1 MDGPTILIANPRDT
15 ERTLLGYLLSRE
27 GFLVHEA
34 RTAAETVSTAQ
45 TKPVHIVILDIA
57 FWQSSETN
65 VLTTLKHHPQ
75 TKQLPVLLFGESR
88 NREDLA
94 TALQAGAAQWITRN
108 GFEVQTFLNK
118 LHTVLG
124 QRRSDT
130 AAGAINEAAPGAT
143 PRQANGNKLTPMAVS
158 EKFSSPE
165 HLAAFEFNIL
175 DAITTTCNK
184 EKTGEHT
191 SKIALRDPMLAVSLL
206 NAANAAAHPHYPNGV
221 VNPAQAIE
229 AIGTKGFYIVAES
242 VAPLNVRSSAVWSP
256 AHFWVHSVATAR
268 IAGMLSTRLRLATP
282 ADAATAGLLHDVGRA
297 MLATQ
302 FGGHYQALV
311 EAAKSCDRPTTT
323 WERDIVGLHH
333 GEIAALAFKQLGL
346 PEVLR
351 DAVLVHHDSLSSCQ
365 ALKIAIRLV
374 ALIVQA
380 ADQIANTVFTGDF
393 PLTPLTDFAD
403 ECAAALESAKV
414 SLDDV
419 LREARVIV
427 AELTTEMAHQF
438 PRALADPRYYAQKP
452 MQSVLYF
459 APGHCEFDL
468 IRAFFEVRSQNLH
481 CISRLGHQPSAPNAP
496 VVVNLA
502 GLTDISRQVEALT
515 SIMASGLMRTHK
527 GLVLLPIMPQAVHQT
542 FISDTWRILSLPAH
556 PALWMKWLAASS
568 ESAAQPDPALS
579 VA

>member
-1 MDGPTILIANPRDT
+1 L
-15 ERTLLGYLLSRE
+15 
-27 GFLVHEA
+27 
-34 RTAAETVSTAQ
+34 
-45 TKPVHIVILDIA
+45 LDIA
-57 FWQSSETN
+57 FWQGAETN

-75 TKQLPVLLFGESR
+75 TKQLPVLLFGDSR
-88 NREDLA
+88 SREDLA
-94 TALQAGAAQWITRN
+94 AALQAGAAQWITRS

-124 QRRSDT
+124 QRHHDT
-130 AAGAINEAAPGAT
+130 AAGETKEAASAVDPTQTGDD
-143 PRQANGNKLTPMAVS
+143 KLTPIAVS
-158 EKFSSPE
+158 EKLSSIG

-175 DAITTTCNK
+175 DAITTTCSK
-184 EKTGEHT
+184 DQTSEHT
-191 SKIALRDPMLAVSLL
+191 SRIALRDPMLAMALL
-206 NAANAAAHPHYPNGV
+206 NAANAAAHPHYPDGV
-221 VNPAQAIE
+221 VNPTQAIE
-229 AIGTKGFYIVAES
+229 AIGAKGFYIVAES
-242 VAPLNVRSSAVWSP
+242 VPPLDARGTATWSA

-268 IAGMLSTRLRLATP
+268 IAGMLSTRLRLGNP

-302 FGGHYQALV
+302 FGYHYQALV
-311 EAAKSCDRPTTT
+311 EAAKSCDNPTTT
-323 WERDIVGLHH
+323 WERHIVGLHH

-365 ALKIAIRLV
+365 ALRIAIRLI

-414 SLDDV
+414 SLTDV
-419 LREARVIV
+419 LCEARVIV
-427 AELTTEMAHQF
+427 AELCTEMAHRF
-438 PRALADPRYYAQKP
+438 PRAVADPHYYAQKP

-468 IRAFFEVRSQNLH
+468 IRAFFDVRSQNLL
-481 CISRLGHQPSAPNAP
+481 CINRLGQQPNAP
-496 VVVNLA
+496 HAPVIVNLA
-502 GLTDISRQVEALT
+502 GLTDINRQVEALT

-527 GLVLLPIMPQAVHQT
+527 GLVLLPILPQAVHQA
-542 FISDTWRILSLPAH
+542 FVSDTWRILSLPAH
-556 PALWMKWLAASS
+556 PALWMKWLADAGQD
-568 ESAAQPDPALS
+568 AAQPEPVLS